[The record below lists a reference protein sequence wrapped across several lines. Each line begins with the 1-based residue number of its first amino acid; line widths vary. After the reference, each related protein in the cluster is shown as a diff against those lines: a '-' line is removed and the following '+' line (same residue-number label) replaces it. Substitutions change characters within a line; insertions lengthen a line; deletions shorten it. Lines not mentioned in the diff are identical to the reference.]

1 MKLMDYVT
9 GIQHIGIPTNDI
21 EATKAFYIGLG
32 FEVVHETIN
41 ESDGNTPVAFLQ
53 AGDILIETYENKKAA
68 MARGA
73 IDHLALNVPDI
84 EPAYALA
91 KEKGYRFLESDE
103 IVFLPFW
110 EKGIRYF
117 LIEGPNKEPIEFLQ
131 KL

>member
-9 GIQHIGIPTNDI
+9 GIQHIGVPTNDL
-21 EATKAFYIGLG
+21 EATKKFYTGLG
-32 FEVVHETIN
+32 FELVYETIN
-41 ESDGNTPVAFLQ
+41 ENGNVPVAFLQ

-68 MARGA
+68 MERGA
-73 IDHLALNVPDI
+73 IDHIALNVPDI
-84 EPAYALA
+84 EPVYALA
-91 KEKGYRFLESDE
+91 KESGYRFLESDD

-117 LIEGPNKEPIEFLQ
+117 LLEGPNEEAIEFLQ

>member
-1 MKLMDYVT
+1 MKLMDFVT
-9 GIQHIGIPTNDI
+9 GIQHIGIPTNDLA
-21 EATKAFYIGLG
+21 ETKAFYMGLG
-32 FEVVHETIN
+32 FELVYETMN
-41 ESDGNTPVAFLQ
+41 EDVPVAFLQ

-68 MARGA
+68 MARGS

-103 IVFLPFW
+103 IVYLPFW

>member
-1 MKLMDYVT
+1 MKLMDLVT
-9 GIQHIGIPTNDI
+9 GIQHIGIPTNDLA
-21 EATKAFYIGLG
+21 ATKEFYMDLG
-32 FEVVHETIN
+32 FELVYETIN
-41 ESDGNTPVAFLQ
+41 EKANEPVAFLQ

-68 MARGA
+68 MARGS
-73 IDHLALNVPDI
+73 IDHIAMNVPDI
-84 EPAYALA
+84 EAAYAVA
-91 KEKGYRFLESDE
+91 KERGYQFLESDE

>member
-1 MKLMDYVT
+1 MKLMDFVT

-21 EATKAFYIGLG
+21 EGTKAFYTGLG
-32 FEVVHETIN
+32 FELVYETVN
-41 ESDGNTPVAFLQ
+41 ENGNVPVAFLK
-53 AGDILIETYENKKAA
+53 AGDILIETYENKQAA

-73 IDHLALNVPDI
+73 IDHIALNVPDI
-84 EPAYALA
+84 EPVYALA
-91 KEKGYRFLESDE
+91 KERGYRFLESDD

-117 LIEGPNKEPIEFLQ
+117 LIDGPNREVIEFLQ

>member
-1 MKLMDYVT
+1 MKLMDFVT
-9 GIQHIGIPTNDI
+9 GIQHIGIPTNDLA
-21 EATKAFYIGLG
+21 ATKEFYTDLG
-32 FEVVHETIN
+32 FELVYETIN
-41 ESDGNTPVAFLQ
+41 EKANEPVAFLQ

-68 MARGA
+68 MARGS
-73 IDHLALNVPDI
+73 IDHIAMNVPDI
-84 EPAYALA
+84 EAAYAVA
-91 KEKGYRFLESDE
+91 KERGYQFLESDE

>member
-1 MKLMDYVT
+1 MKLMDLVT
-9 GIQHIGIPTNDI
+9 GIQHIGIPTNDLA
-21 EATKAFYIGLG
+21 ATKEFYMDLG
-32 FEVVHETIN
+32 FELVYETIN
-41 ESDGNTPVAFLQ
+41 EKANEPVAFLQ

-68 MARGA
+68 MARGS
-73 IDHLALNVPDI
+73 IDHIAMSVLDI
-84 EPAYALA
+84 EAAYAVA
-91 KEKGYRFLESDE
+91 KERGYQFLESDE

>member
-1 MKLMDYVT
+1 MD
-9 GIQHIGIPTNDI
+9 
-21 EATKAFYIGLG
+21 LG
-32 FEVVHETIN
+32 FELVYETIN
-41 ESDGNTPVAFLQ
+41 EKANEPVAFLQ

-68 MARGA
+68 MARGS
-73 IDHLALNVPDI
+73 IDHIAMSVLDI
-84 EPAYALA
+84 EAAYAVA
-91 KEKGYRFLESDE
+91 KEQMANTHKIEERGYQFLESDE

>member
-1 MKLMDYVT
+1 MKLMDFVT
-9 GIQHIGIPTNDI
+9 GIQHIGIPTNDLA
-21 EATKAFYIGLG
+21 ATKDFYTGLG
-32 FEVVHETIN
+32 FELVYETIN
-41 ESDGNTPVAFLQ
+41 ESGGNIPVAFLQ

-73 IDHLALNVPDI
+73 IDHIALNVPDI
-84 EPAYALA
+84 EAAYAVA
-91 KEKGYRFLESDE
+91 KEKGYQFLESDE

-117 LIEGPNKEPIEFLQ
+117 MIEGPNKEPIEFLQ